1 MHLKSTNRT
10 CRSDGDDMEKKPYF
24 ALYKGEDIITHG
36 SLMFIHEQ
44 TNRSIRQLLRFRF
57 KNREN
62 YKLILV
68 DEIEEDL

>member
-1 MHLKSTNRT
+1 
-10 CRSDGDDMEKKPYF
+10 MEKKPYF

-44 TNRSIRQLLRFRF
+44 TNRSIRKLLRFRF

-68 DEIEEDL
+68 DEIEEDEDDN

>member
-1 MHLKSTNRT
+1 
-10 CRSDGDDMEKKPYF
+10 MEHKPYF

-44 TNRSIRQLLRFRF
+44 TNRSIRKLLRFRF

-68 DEIEEDL
+68 DEIEDDEDDNQI

>member
-1 MHLKSTNRT
+1 MHWKSVIQTY
-10 CRSDGDDMEKKPYF
+10 RSNGGDMEKKPYF

-68 DEIEEDL
+68 DEIEED

>member
-1 MHLKSTNRT
+1 MIATS
-10 CRSDGDDMEKKPYF
+10 RSDGGDMEKKPYF

-68 DEIEEDL
+68 DEIEED

>member
-1 MHLKSTNRT
+1 
-10 CRSDGDDMEKKPYF
+10 MEKKPYF

-68 DEIEEDL
+68 EEIEEEK

>member
-1 MHLKSTNRT
+1 
-10 CRSDGDDMEKKPYF
+10 MENKPYF
-24 ALYKGEDIITHG
+24 ALYKGDDIITHG

-44 TNRSIRQLLRFRF
+44 TNRSIRKLLRFRF

-68 DEIEEDL
+68 DEIEDDEDDN

>member
-1 MHLKSTNRT
+1 MIATS
-10 CRSDGDDMEKKPYF
+10 RSDGDDMEKKPYF

-68 DEIEEDL
+68 DEIEGEL

>member
-1 MHLKSTNRT
+1 
-10 CRSDGDDMEKKPYF
+10 MENKPYF

-44 TNRSIRQLLRFRF
+44 TNRSIRKLLRFRF

-68 DEIEEDL
+68 DEIEDDEDDNQI

>member
-1 MHLKSTNRT
+1 MVYN
-10 CRSDGDDMEKKPYF
+10 MEKKPYF

-44 TNRSIRQLLRFRF
+44 TNRSIRKLLRFRF

-68 DEIEEDL
+68 DEIEEDKL

>member
-1 MHLKSTNRT
+1 MTKAK
-10 CRSDGDDMEKKPYF
+10 EYI
-24 ALYKGEDIITHG
+24 AYKGEDIITHG

-68 DEIEEDL
+68 DEIEED

>member
-1 MHLKSTNRT
+1 
-10 CRSDGDDMEKKPYF
+10 MEKKPYF

-36 SLMFIHEQ
+36 SLMFIHDQ

-68 DEIEEDL
+68 EEIEDEDDN

>member
-1 MHLKSTNRT
+1 
-10 CRSDGDDMEKKPYF
+10 MEKKPYF

-44 TNRSIRQLLRFRF
+44 TNRSIRKLLRFRF

-68 DEIEEDL
+68 DEIEDDEDDN

>member
-1 MHLKSTNRT
+1 
-10 CRSDGDDMEKKPYF
+10 MENKPYF

-68 DEIEEDL
+68 DEIEED